1 MKDKLLLNELDAK
14 VRQLVATIQR
24 ERAKNSESVL
34 AVKESKKVN
43 KIETK
48 IKNLVSLIE
57 QLEKS

>member
-1 MKDKLLLNELDAK
+1 MKDKSLLYELDAK
-14 VRQLVATIQR
+14 VRQLVATIER

-34 AVKESKKVN
+34 AVRETKKVN

-48 IKNLVSLIE
+48 IKSLVSLIE

>member
-14 VRQLVATIQR
+14 VRQLVANIQR
-24 ERAKNSESVL
+24 EREKNSESVL
-34 AVKESKKVN
+34 AVKESKKVD

>member
-14 VRQLVATIQR
+14 VRQLVATIER

-34 AVKESKKVN
+34 AVKESKKLS
-43 KIETK
+43 KIETE
-48 IKNLVSLIE
+48 IKTLVSLIE

>member
-48 IKNLVSLIE
+48 IKNLVSLID

>member
-14 VRQLVATIQR
+14 VRQLVAAIER

-34 AVKESKKVN
+34 AVKESKKLS

-48 IKNLVSLIE
+48 IKTLVSLIE

>member
-14 VRQLVATIQR
+14 VRQLVATIER

-34 AVKESKKVN
+34 AVKESKKLN

-48 IKNLVSLIE
+48 IKTLVSLIE

>member
-14 VRQLVATIQR
+14 VRQLVATIER

-34 AVKESKKVN
+34 AAKESKKLS

-48 IKNLVSLIE
+48 IKTLVSLIE

>member
-14 VRQLVATIQR
+14 VRQLVATIER

-34 AVKESKKVN
+34 AVKESKKLS

-48 IKNLVSLIE
+48 IKTLVSLIE

>member
-14 VRQLVATIQR
+14 VRQLVATIER

-34 AVKESKKVN
+34 AVKESEKVN
-43 KIETK
+43 KIESK

>member
-14 VRQLVATIQR
+14 VRQLVATIER

>member
-34 AVKESKKVN
+34 AVKESIKVN
-43 KIETK
+43 KIGTK

>member
-1 MKDKLLLNELDAK
+1 MKDKSLLNELDAK
-14 VRQLVATIQR
+14 VRQLVATVER

-34 AVKESKKVN
+34 AVKESRKVN

-48 IKNLVSLIE
+48 IKSLVSLIE

>member
-1 MKDKLLLNELDAK
+1 MKDKSLLNELDAK
-14 VRQLVATIQR
+14 VRQLVATVER

-34 AVKESKKVN
+34 TVKESRKVN

-48 IKNLVSLIE
+48 IKSLVSLIE

>member
-14 VRQLVATIQR
+14 VRQLVATIER

-48 IKNLVSLIE
+48 IKKLVSLIE

>member
-14 VRQLVATIQR
+14 VRQLVATIER

-34 AVKESKKVN
+34 AAKESKKVN

>member
-1 MKDKLLLNELDAK
+1 MKDKSLLNELDAK
-14 VRQLVATIQR
+14 VRQLVATVER

-34 AVKESKKVN
+34 AVKESRKIN

-48 IKNLVSLIE
+48 IKSLVSLIE

>member
-34 AVKESKKVN
+34 ADKDSKKVD

>member
-1 MKDKLLLNELDAK
+1 MKDKSLLNELDAK
-14 VRQLVATIQR
+14 VRQLVATIER

-34 AVKESKKVN
+34 AVKESKKLS

-48 IKNLVSLIE
+48 IKTLVSLIE

>member
-14 VRQLVATIQR
+14 VRQLVATIER
-24 ERAKNSESVL
+24 ERAKNSESAF

-57 QLEKS
+57 QLENS

>member
-1 MKDKLLLNELDAK
+1 MKDKSLLNELDAK
-14 VRQLVATIQR
+14 VRQLVATIER

-34 AVKESKKVN
+34 AVEESKKVN

-48 IKNLVSLIE
+48 IKSLVSLIE

>member
-1 MKDKLLLNELDAK
+1 MKDKLLLNELDTK

-34 AVKESKKVN
+34 AVKESKKVD

>member
-1 MKDKLLLNELDAK
+1 MKDKSLLNELDAK
-14 VRQLVATIQR
+14 VRQLVATVVR

-34 AVKESKKVN
+34 AVKESRKVN

-48 IKNLVSLIE
+48 IKSLVSLIE

>member
-1 MKDKLLLNELDAK
+1 MKDKSLLNELDAK
-14 VRQLVATIQR
+14 VRQLVATIER

-34 AVKESKKVN
+34 AVKESRKVN

-48 IKNLVSLIE
+48 IKSLVSLIE

>member
-43 KIETK
+43 KIGTK

>member
-14 VRQLVATIQR
+14 VRHLVATIER

-34 AVKESKKVN
+34 AVKESKKLS

-48 IKNLVSLIE
+48 IKTLVSLIE

>member
-14 VRQLVATIQR
+14 VRQLVATIER

-34 AVKESKKVN
+34 ALKESKKLI

-48 IKNLVSLIE
+48 IKTLVSLIE

>member
-1 MKDKLLLNELDAK
+1 MKDKSLLNELDEK
-14 VRQLVATIQR
+14 VRQLVATIER

-34 AVKESKKVN
+34 AVKESRKVN

-48 IKNLVSLIE
+48 IKSLVSLIE

>member
-24 ERAKNSESVL
+24 EREKNSESVI
-34 AVKESKKVN
+34 AVKESKKVD